1 MGLLAQIEAF
11 FLTFIVGMLAGL
23 IFHYYQTTIR
33 SLRVGR
39 ILLYLMDFILWII
52 MIFIIAAALL
62 LINQDEMRVY
72 VFLALISGGAV
83 YYASLAQRLQPPVYF
98 LGKSTAY
105 ALRKIYNWT
114 VGPMIGVMAWVKKQ
128 YRLRQKPPPEDPVE

>member
-39 ILLYLMDFILWII
+39 IVLYLMDFILWIMLI
-52 MIFIIAAALL
+52 IIIAAALL
-62 LINQDEMRVY
+62 VINQGEMRVY
-72 VFLALISGGAV
+72 VFLALITGGAV
-83 YYASLAQRLQPPVYF
+83 YYLSLARRLQPPVYF

-105 ALRKIYNWT
+105 ILRKIGDWT
-114 VGPMIGVMAWVKKQ
+114 TKPLIKAAAWLREQ
-128 YRLRQKPPPEDPVE
+128 YRMRRRPPPDDPIE